1 MLLLDLLASVRW
13 KRPSTAIILQAE
25 LPPWAVYEKRL
36 DVSAL
41 TLSYINCPA
50 ISTSKRKIARL
61 GCGERDLPF
70 EASVICEDDYGSLQ
84 HAGDIQTTVDVGP
97 DAVDVMVGE
106 FFDKPR

>member
-1 MLLLDLLASVRW
+1 MLLLDLPASVRW
-13 KRPSTAIILQAE
+13 KRPPTAIILQAE

-41 TLSYINCPA
+41 ALSYINCAA
-50 ISTSKRKIARL
+50 ISTSKRNIARL
-61 GCGERDLPF
+61 GCSERDLPF
-70 EASVICEDDYGSLQ
+70 DAFVIRQDDYGSFQ